1 MVDVLGCWV
10 VVNGIV
16 VATVDVCVVILPFV
30 DWVVVTSSVVTVA
43 CVVGVVNTSIVLVE
57 KNGFAVV
64 FDVDIDVLNTGFE
77 TLGANVVS
85 VVVTT
90 VVGFGDVLVVDGGS
104 VAFAFVVFVFFI
116 GVVRAVVVVS

>member
-1 MVDVLGCWV
+1 MGCWV

-43 CVVGVVNTSIVLVE
+43 CVVGVVNTSIVLVG

-64 FDVDIDVLNTGFE
+64 FVVDIDVLDTGFE